1 MVIRSVCREQNR
13 ANSVNPLLH
22 QGFSS
27 FPEYNPMSGSS
38 PPSSPATSFSK
49 RTRVFITIFSV
60 TLTASCMLIV
70 LARISH
76 ISARPFSTTAT
87 TSSTATAAAYIA
99 PAATSHYE
107 QHNNKQQQLSMRRVL
122 AFGDS
127 LTAGTSGN
135 ELFPYAPSL
144 EQALQRT
151 NTSVRHRGMPGWTT
165 QMMLDHLDDDRT
177 GLRQAIQRGQPDI
190 VILMAGTNDL
200 GHGASVETITDN
212 LVQLHTI
219 CFDNGVARTIAIAIP
234 PSGYQSRV
242 PNAADTV
249 RLINSNLLERAS
261 ETDSRITYVPFPFA
275 FEQGGENWY
284 ADTLHFSET
293 GYRVLGQ
300 SLAPVVDKILQE
312 LDNEA
317 TKRNS

>member
-1 MVIRSVCREQNR
+1 M
-13 ANSVNPLLH
+13 
-22 QGFSS
+22 SS
-27 FPEYNPMSGSS
+27 SS
-38 PPSSPATSFSK
+38 PPSSTAATSFSK
-49 RTRVFITIFSV
+49 RTRVVITIFSV
-60 TLTASCMLIV
+60 TLTASVMLMV

-76 ISARPFSTTAT
+76 INASRPFSTTTAST
-87 TSSTATAAAYIA
+87 TSTATAAAYIA
-99 PAATSHYE
+99 PATTTTNDP
-107 QHNNKQQQLSMRRVL
+107 HNNKKQSVSQRRVL

-127 LTAGTSGN
+127 LTAGTSGA
-135 ELFPYAPSL
+135 ELFPYAPIL
-144 EQALQRT
+144 EQALQRE
-151 NTSVRHRGMPGWTT
+151 NTAVRHRGMPGWTT
-165 QMMLDHLDDDRT
+165 QMMLDNLDDDRT
-177 GLRQAIQRGQPDI
+177 GLRQAIARGQPDI

-200 GHGASVETITDN
+200 GHGESVETITNN
-212 LVQLHTI
+212 LVHLHTI

-249 RLINSNLLERAS
+249 RLINSNLERAS